1 VSAYAKRQPRYTPV
15 RGRRAEFA
23 MVELRRRE
31 YLGEAAPA
39 ARDASQP
46 RFMQSRPLEAGTEER
61 LRATAARFG
70 AGSALLATMCML
82 VLSIG
87 MAVTPQPATLA
98 LAHRHAAH
106 PQSVRSSHTRSR
118 ALERGSHRIS
128 IPRRTDD
135 ALASLA
141 FAMRESIV
149 APATRGGSRP
159 QEAGIA
165 SPEVGTASQPR
176 GKPQAIAHPR
186 TADRALAPS
195 GISRPQE
202 AGTASV
208 RSEAT
213 SARTASS
220 NTGFSIEAQPWRLTA
235 EGTWST
241 EVVAAFTDTAGE
253 RQPQVRAAVDFQ
265 TSSGEWVDLD
275 PWINQSPAALVT
287 ASAGTSVTV
296 TATAQTP
303 ISANA
308 TLALPPPPADVQS
321 FAGVASVVGPH
332 LIAVGW
338 TPLAP
343 AAGVR
348 QYQVYR
354 HALDGAGRRLI
365 AVVSPAGHTWRD
377 IHVSSGTTYQ
387 YDVVAQLAGTTVS
400 ARTKAVQ
407 TPEAMAASPIDAIAG
422 KGMFLYFSPDT
433 NDPNSYEQFDPD
445 AVIAQAQRAGVS
457 EIELRL
463 SRGTFFEAASPQARE
478 WLDDFI
484 DTASAAGIKL
494 LAWSVPRRN
503 TAQDV
508 AQSIAMATYRTPAG
522 NGFAG
527 LALDLEPGT
536 HYMGYGEAARERM
549 ADYMEMTREAV
560 GPDYLLVATVISP
573 RLTHWTNE
581 EYPYSRIARYAS
593 AMQPMEYWHHY
604 RSGHDYAQTDVSG
617 QCADVVALTRS
628 LAGRNVP
635 VNVAGQSADLGRTGA
650 PSPEELHWCLGA
662 AQSAGAIG
670 TMFFNWRAT
679 TPDQWAAI
687 EAYRW

>member
-23 MVELRRRE
+23 TVELRRRE
-31 YLGEAAPA
+31 YLGDAKV

-46 RFMQSRPLEAGTEER
+46 QTVRTPRHLGTS
-61 LRATAARFG
+61 AARLG
-70 AGSALLATMCML
+70 AGAALLATSCML
-82 VLSIG
+82 ILSIG
-87 MAVTPQPATLA
+87 ILVGPQPAKLA
-98 LAHRHAAH
+98 LAHHAA
-106 PQSVRSSHTRSR
+106 QSQSHHRLPRTLQSR
-118 ALERGSHRIS
+118 APERGPHHIS
-128 IPRRTDD
+128 IPRNAED

-141 FAMRESIV
+141 FATRESMF
-149 APATRGGSRP
+149 APAIRREPRP
-159 QEAGIA
+159 QEA
-165 SPEVGTASQPR
+165 GTASQPR
-176 GKPQAIAHPR
+176 GKPQSIPRAHTGN
-186 TADRALAPS
+186 TAVLAFAPS

-208 RSEAT
+208 RA
-213 SARTASS
+213 ASS
-220 NTGFSIEAQPWRLTA
+220 NSGFSIEAQPWRLTA
-235 EGTWST
+235 DGTWTT
-241 EVVAAFTDTAGE
+241 EVVAAFTDAAGE
-253 RQPQVRAAVDFQ
+253 REPQVRAAVDFQ
-265 TSSGEWVDLD
+265 TSSGAWVDLD
-275 PWINQSPAALVT
+275 PWIHQSPAALVT
-287 ASAGTSVTV
+287 ASAGAGLTV
-296 TATAQTP
+296 TAVAQSP
-303 ISANA
+303 AKASA
-308 TLALPPPPADVQS
+308 TLALPPPPADVQD
-321 FAGVASVVGPH
+321 FAGVAAVIGPH

-338 TPLAP
+338 TPLA
-343 AAGVR
+343 ASVGVR

-354 HALDGAGRRLI
+354 HALGGLERKLV
-365 AVVSPAGHTWRD
+365 AVVSPAGHAWRD
-377 IHVSSGTTYQ
+377 THVMPDTAYQ
-387 YDVVAQLAGTTVS
+387 YDVVAQLPGTAVS
-400 ARTKAVQ
+400 AQTKAVQ
-407 TPEAMAASPIDAIAG
+407 TPEAMTVSRLDAIAG
-422 KGMFLYFSPDT
+422 KGMFLFFSPDT
-433 NDPNSYEQFDPD
+433 NDPNSFAQFDPD

-478 WLDDFI
+478 WLDNFI

-494 LAWSVPRRN
+494 LAWTVPRRN
-503 TAQDV
+503 DAQDV
-508 AQSIAMATYRTPAG
+508 AQSVAMATYRTPTG
-522 NGFAG
+522 HGFVG

-536 HYMGYGEAARERM
+536 HYMGYGEPARERM
-549 ADYMEMTREAV
+549 ADYMEMARQAV

-581 EYPYSRIARYAS
+581 DYPYSRIARYAS

-604 RSGHDYAQTDVSG
+604 RDGHDYAQTDVSG

-650 PSPEELHWCLGA
+650 PSPEELHWCMGA

-670 TMFFNWRAT
+670 AMFFNWRAT